1 MLAHPNGSD
10 NCINNQ
16 QAMNMSQY
24 NITTTITNPEV
35 TIMDTFSRIIMTLK
49 FVMVALVAIGL
60 VAAVIQ
66 YAGQ

>member
-1 MLAHPNGSD
+1 MSLY
-10 NCINNQ
+10 NQ
-16 QAMNMSQY
+16 
-24 NITTTITNPEV
+24 ITYHNPEV
-35 TIMDTFSRIIMTLK
+35 TIMDTFNRIIMTLK

>member
-1 MLAHPNGSD
+1 
-10 NCINNQ
+10 
-16 QAMNMSQY
+16 MSLY
-24 NITTTITNPEV
+24 ITNTNINPEV
-35 TIMDTFSRIIMTLK
+35 PIMDTLNRIIMTLK